1 MNVKKMSLLGV
12 SIFGLL
18 PMIGNAQE
26 ANQAQEANNTEIVT
40 VTATRSERIA
50 SDAIGNQ
57 ASVSGSEVTFIAPTH
72 INEALQGIAGANIS
86 RNNGQESLISLRSPI
101 FTGAGACGAFLTAM
115 DGIPLRG
122 AGFCNVNELFD
133 TFPEQGS
140 RIEVVRGP
148 GSVLYG
154 SNAMHGIINVISRPV
169 GDDVSEASIEAG
181 SWGYFRGIGSVAVQ
195 EENNGFRLSGTAAR
209 DGGYIEE
216 SGFNQQKAQLRHEY
230 DNGNFSISSNF
241 QFTNLDQETAGY
253 LTGLDSY
260 RDPVLARTNGNPE
273 AFRKAKSFRYW
284 STISTNVAD
293 NVRLQ
298 VSPYARKMDM
308 EFLMHFLPGKPLEE
322 NEQKSAGFQSAF
334 YINEGGDFEIIA
346 GIDGEIGKGELK
358 QTQENPTVGS
368 AFLVNTIPAGKQYDY
383 EVGTKMVAGFVRGE
397 FDVTEQLTFLGGI
410 RAEHMN
416 YDYDNRMNS
425 GRVDEN
431 GNACG
436 FGGCRYTRPA
446 DREDSFNNVSFEA
459 GSLFKIDEN
468 NSLFARYS
476 RGFRAP
482 QSTELYRLQ
491 NGQLVA
497 DIDSVKLDSIEAGI
511 RGNAKTYSYEIAG
524 FYMKKD
530 NVIFQDGSRT
540 NVDNGASKHVGVE
553 GMFEYRFPQDVSVR
567 FNGSYAKHTYD
578 FDYISGANN
587 VTGNINWNGRDI
599 DTAPRNFGSIQLN
612 WAPADKVKAGLEW
625 IYMGEYYLEPT
636 NTFKYEGHN
645 YFNLRI
651 EAEAMEGVDIFLRI
665 MNITNVRYAERADWT
680 GFTDERYF
688 VGRPR
693 AFFGGVRARF

>member
-1 MNVKKMSLLGV
+1 M
-12 SIFGLL
+12 
-18 PMIGNAQE
+18 
-26 ANQAQEANNTEIVT
+26 
-40 VTATRSERIA
+40 R
-50 SDAIGNQ
+50 
-57 ASVSGSEVTFIAPTH
+57 
-72 INEALQGIAGANIS
+72 
-86 RNNGQESLISLRSPI
+86 
-101 FTGAGACGAFLTAM
+101 
-115 DGIPLRG
+115 
-122 AGFCNVNELFD
+122 
-133 TFPEQGS
+133 
-140 RIEVVRGP
+140 
-148 GSVLYG
+148 
-154 SNAMHGIINVISRPV
+154 
-169 GDDVSEASIEAG
+169 
-181 SWGYFRGIGSVAVQ
+181 
-195 EENNGFRLSGTAAR
+195 
-209 DGGYIEE
+209 
-216 SGFNQQKAQLRHEY
+216 
-230 DNGNFSISSNF
+230 
-241 QFTNLDQETAGY
+241 
-253 LTGLDSY
+253 
-260 RDPVLARTNGNPE
+260 
-273 AFRKAKSFRYW
+273 
-284 STISTNVAD
+284 
-293 NVRLQ
+293 
-298 VSPYARKMDM
+298 
-308 EFLMHFLPGKPLEE
+308 
-322 NEQKSAGFQSAF
+322 
-334 YINEGGDFEIIA
+334 
-346 GIDGEIGKGELK
+346 
-358 QTQENPTVGS
+358 
-368 AFLVNTIPAGKQYDY
+368 YDY
-383 EVGTKMVAGFVRGE
+383 SNNMLAGRTKADGS
-397 FDVTEQLTFLGGI
+397 T
-410 RAEHMN
+410 
-416 YDYDNRMNS
+416 
-425 GRVDEN
+425 
-431 GNACG
+431 CG
-436 FGGCRYTRPA
+436 FGGCRYTRPV

-665 MNITNVRYAERADWT
+665 MNITNVRYAERVDWT

>member
-1 MNVKKMSLLGV
+1 MNIKEMTLLGV

-18 PMIGNAQE
+18 PMTGNTQE
-26 ANQAQEANNTEIVT
+26 ANTSEVIT
-40 VTATRSERIA
+40 VTGTRSERIA
-50 SDAIGNQ
+50 SDVIGNQ
-57 ASVSGSEVTFIAPTH
+57 ASVLGTEVSFIAPTH
-72 INEALQGIAGANIS
+72 INEALQGVAGANIS

-169 GDDVSEASIEAG
+169 GDGVSEASIEAG
-181 SWGYFRGIGSVAVQ
+181 SWGYFRGIGSVAI
-195 EENNGFRLSGTAAR
+195 EEGNHGLRVSGTAAR

-216 SGFNQQKAQLRHEY
+216 SGFNQQKAQLRHEF
-230 DNGNFSISSNF
+230 DNGDFSISSNF

-253 LTGLDSY
+253 LEGLDSY
-260 RDPVLARTNGNPE
+260 SDPVLARTNSNPE
-273 AFRKAKSFRYW
+273 AFRKARSFRYW
-284 STISTNVAD
+284 STISTNIAD

-298 VSPYARKMDM
+298 VSPYARKLDM
-308 EFLMHFLPGKPLEE
+308 EFLMHFLPGQPLEE
-322 NEQKSAGFQSAF
+322 TGQKSIGFQSAF
-334 YINEGGDFEIIA
+334 YINEGSDIELIA
-346 GIDGEIGKGELK
+346 GIDGELGNGELQ

-368 AFLVNTIPAGKQYDY
+368 AFLVNTIPQGKQYDY
-383 EVGTKMVAGFVRGE
+383 EVDTRLVAGFVRSE
-397 FDVTEQLTFLGGI
+397 YSVTEQLKLLGGI
-410 RAEHMN
+410 RAEHMK

-425 GRVDEN
+425 GRVDED

-446 DREDSFNNVSFEA
+446 DREDSFTNVSFEA
-459 GSLFKIDEN
+459 GALYNIDER
-468 NSLFARYS
+468 NSFFARYS

-482 QSTELYRLQ
+482 QTTELYRLQ
-491 NGQLVA
+491 NSQLVA
-497 DIDSVKLDSIEAGI
+497 EINSVKLDSIEVGI
-511 RGNAKTYSYEIAG
+511 RGNADKYSYEIAG

-530 NVIFQDGSRT
+530 NVIFQDATRT

-553 GMFEYRFPQDVSVR
+553 GMFEYRFSQDVSVR
-567 FNGSYAKHTYD
+567 FNGSYAAHTYN
-578 FDYISGANN
+578 FDNF
-587 VTGNINWNGRDI
+587 TGDINWNGLDI

-625 IYMGEYYLEPT
+625 IYMGEYYMEPT
-636 NTFKYEGHN
+636 NTFKYDGHN

-651 EAEAMEGVDIFLRI
+651 EAEAMEGVDIFLRL

-680 GFTDERYF
+680 RFTDERYF

-693 AFFGGVRARF
+693 AIFGGVRARF